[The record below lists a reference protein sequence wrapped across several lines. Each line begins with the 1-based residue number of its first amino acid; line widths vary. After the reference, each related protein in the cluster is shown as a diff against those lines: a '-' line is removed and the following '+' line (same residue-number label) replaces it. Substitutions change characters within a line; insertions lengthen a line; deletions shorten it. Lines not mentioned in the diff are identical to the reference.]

1 MVGGPQSRSRWRV
14 RHGEELMDMARTWQ
28 DVRAAARA
36 AGTLDQARI
45 AALGAAMRAEARAH
59 RLAEI
64 RRAYGLDQGE
74 LAERIGVSQSRIS
87 RIERGD
93 LDRAEISTVRS
104 YVEALGGQIEIVAK
118 FGDERITVG

>member
-1 MVGGPQSRSRWRV
+1 
-14 RHGEELMDMARTWQ
+14 MARTWEEI
-28 DVRAAARA
+28 RAQAHATGA
-36 AGTLDQARI
+36 LDEARI
-45 AALGAAMRAEARAH
+45 SALGAAMRAEARAY

-64 RRAYGLDQGE
+64 RRAYGLDQSE
-74 LAERIGVSQSRIS
+74 VAERIGVSQSRIS